1 MLSFQVFLKRYKTI
15 MSLQSVQKAPFIIVL
30 FTALLMLPFS
40 LQAQNYATKQ
50 VTEPSIQDMK
60 AFYKVLKI
68 IYTDMPAVMT
78 GLDVML
84 NYNFEIDQISKQSE
98 LKQICDMVH
107 AAERIS
113 LIASQSQ
120 VHPHFQANVDNLAQ
134 IMSAENAA
142 VIKEVIQQKNYSC
155 L

>member
-1 MLSFQVFLKRYKTI
+1 

-50 VTEPSIQDMK
+50 VTEPNIQEMK

-84 NYNFEIDQISKQSE
+84 NIT
-98 LKQICDMVH
+98 LKSIK
-107 AAERIS
+107 
-113 LIASQSQ
+113 
-120 VHPHFQANVDNLAQ
+120 FQNNQ
-134 IMSAENAA
+134 N
-142 VIKEVIQQKNYSC
+142 
-155 L
+155 